1 MKRKGKERKQKRMN
15 FSSRFQCET
24 GPGKTKKSRFSVLL
38 LLLLLLLLQR
48 LLLLLLLPPI
58 SE

>member
-1 MKRKGKERKQKRMN
+1 MN

-48 LLLLLLLPPI
+48 LLLLLLPPI